1 MNSKNQQSDGLSR
14 RQGFMPLRKLF
25 HKEKVRG
32 AFGQSDYRMA
42 VRIYYRIYLLVSETC
57 AVSFPGTFV
66 YACVVCNICSFC
78 GRNVPLFQ
86 SFHLNLGI
94 K

>member
-25 HKEKVRG
+25 HKKEVRG
-32 AFGQSDYRMA
+32 ACGQSDYRMA
-42 VRIYYRIYLLVSETC
+42 VTAIVSISQSPKRVPSASRGRSCMLVRF
-57 AVSFPGTFV
+57 AIFV
-66 YACVVCNICSFC
+66 AFV
-78 GRNVPLFQ
+78 GRNVLLLQPFN
-86 SFHLNLGI
+86 LNLGI

>member
-14 RQGFMPLRKLF
+14 RQGFMPLGKLF
-25 HKEKVRG
+25 HKDEVRG

-42 VRIYYRIYLLVSETC
+42 VRIYYRIYLPVSETC
-57 AVSFPGTFV
+57 AVSFSGMFV
-66 YACVVCNICSFC
+66 HACAVCNICSFC
-78 GRNVPLFQ
+78 RRNVPLFQ
-86 SFHLNLGI
+86 PFHLNLGI